1 MKWNTAREVA
11 EKPLYQPNKG
21 DLMVTKKPHDELA
34 EKLIGKEVV
43 VDTSILL
50 DLSPAILKDF
60 RNCTIIIPVVVIQE
74 LEKKRSHATL
84 GYAARAWLRQFEE
97 LRIEHAGNLTSGVD
111 IPGAEG
117 VKLRIEV
124 NHKNQSSLLEV
135 LQNGSNDSTILA
147 VANNLK
153 QEKQERAE
161 EANIVLLSRDVP
173 MRIWASAALDIPAY
187 DLPAKSKPFSGI
199 YDIELSDA
207 MWDEINDDL
216 SDGLSLTDSIRDEV
230 YAKLP
235 ELRTRNAAVRFNNN
249 DNNVV
254 VHINGRFERLPDV
267 VRLGKTNVVARTME
281 QRLVGYY
288 MQQGYDNLAVL
299 SVGGKA
305 GTGKTMMVLASAI
318 EEVKSKK
325 YRKIYVFRSLHEM
338 GEGDGVGYLP
348 GGLDEKMAPWRG
360 AVDDALESIA
370 MQSKKT
376 KKSSGDNELI
386 ANTVIEK
393 EKETLAEMIE
403 VLPIIHLRGRSI
415 SNTIIIIEEAQN
427 FSSSELLNIMS
438 RAGDKSKIVLTFDA
452 AQVDNRFVKPGDG
465 ADIWMLIDK
474 LKDKGIAAHVTLSKT
489 ERSRVAEVASD
500 ILENG

>member
-1 MKWNTAREVA
+1 
-11 EKPLYQPNKG
+11 
-21 DLMVTKKPHDELA
+21 MVTKKPHDELA
-34 EKLIGKEVV
+34 ENLIGKEVV
-43 VDTSILL
+43 VDTSVLL

-60 RNCTIIIPVVVIQE
+60 KNCTIIIPVVVIQE

-84 GYAARAWLRQFEE
+84 GYAARVWLRQFEE

-153 QEKQERAE
+153 QEKQENAKE
-161 EANIVLLSRDVP
+161 GGEGDIVLLSRDVP
-173 MRIWASAALDIPAY
+173 MRIWASAALGIPAY

-199 YDIELSDA
+199 YDIELSDSI
-207 MWDEINDDL
+207 WDAINEDL
-216 SDGLSLTDSIRDEV
+216 SDGLSLADSIRDEV
-230 YAKLP
+230 YQKIP

-249 DNNVV
+249 NNNVI
-254 VHINGRFERLPDV
+254 VHVNGCFERLPDV

-288 MQQGYDNLAVL
+288 MQQEYDNLAVL

-318 EEVKSKK
+318 EEVKSKR
-325 YRKIYVFRSLHEM
+325 YRKVYVFRSLHEM

-376 KKSSGDNELI
+376 KKSSGDNEVF
-386 ANTVIEK
+386 ANNVIEK
-393 EKETLAEMIE
+393 ERENLAEMIE

-415 SNTIIIIEEAQN
+415 ANTIIIIEEAQN

-438 RAGDKSKIVLTFDA
+438 RAGDKSRIVLTFDA